1 MNLTAYYRVSTN
13 DQAESGAGLA
23 AQAAAIEAFAAKAG
37 HTITAAFTDAGV
49 SGAAGIEDRPGLMA
63 AVAGLRRGDGLVI
76 SKRDRLGRDA
86 MAVLMIERAV
96 AKRGAVI
103 LSADGIGNSDDAGS
117 VFMKSVVDAAAV
129 YERNLIKARTKAAL
143 AAKRKAGE
151 RTGEIPFG
159 WTMDDAGNLV
169 AVAAE
174 QIVLERIQALRN
186 EGVSLRKI
194 AAILTEAGVL
204 TKKGKTT
211 WYAETIRS
219 ILERAAA
226 LAA

>member
-1 MNLTAYYRVSTN
+1 MNLTTYTRVSTT

-37 HTITAAFTDAGV
+37 HTITATFTDAGI

-63 AVAGLRRGDGLVI
+63 AVAGLRRGDALVI
-76 SKRDRLGRDA
+76 AKRCRLGRDP

-103 LSADGIGNSDDAGS
+103 LSADGIGNDGDANS
-117 VFMKSVVDAAAV
+117 QFMKAIIDAAAA

-143 AAKRKAGE
+143 HAKRKAGQ
-151 RTGEIPFG
+151 RTGEVPFG
-159 WTMDDAGNLV
+159 WTVGTDGNLIEVAEEQAVLDRIKALRDAGL
-169 AVAAE
+169 
-174 QIVLERIQALRN
+174 
-186 EGVSLRKI
+186 SLRKI
-194 AAILTEAGVL
+194 ATVLTEAGIL
-204 TKKGKTT
+204 TKKGKAT
-211 WYAETIRS
+211 WYAETIKS
-219 ILERAAA
+219 ILDRAAA